1 MEAGSEGEPRR
12 WTQPLVRL
20 DKLWTK
26 LETYLVLG
34 MLIAAIL
41 YMTGWV
47 ALNAFHTKGGKLAMF
62 PGGILTFAGLASAL
76 SWTRRPPRERDRK
89 FLWVP
94 AVLFAVGIALLAVA
108 KKQDY
113 FANIS
118 RWLSDASL
126 VKQMGTPQ
134 IVSARLFT
142 IWVALLGGSLATG
155 AGRQIN
161 VDVVMRF
168 LSPKPR
174 LAVALLGY
182 AIAALSCFV
191 IAWGFVD
198 YLAITRY
205 GAAKEAKNGE
215 KVAIIGKS
223 MGRHMFLARR
233 QIAMDFR
240 SFGNVVIGGKPFDK
254 WYTGEEWN
262 RELNENGWAEV
273 YAPPPPAAGTTPPAI
288 AYPTKPCLSQKES
301 DELTAKGGSVNPDWR
316 LVGAC
321 DSGGPGST
329 RAPLATAPEPDD
341 RTPLEADLSLLFP
354 WGFFMIG
361 LRFVLRALLA
371 AGGAV
376 STDPNAAH
384 GADPDAMAIEP
395 PIVEKA
401 VDEEAKAHE
410 GEHALPH
417 DDTDVGDALAAS
429 KAKVDAQTSNLV
441 DEKAGTPGERPH
453 HSIPPVGEPSMTKV
467 GTVSKEEL
475 EALRKKESVPP
486 PSKHDMPTAPPPPM
500 PAEVP
505 KAARRSEP
513 PSPDVPTAQRLE
525 VAKQIAEDEEEERT
539 LVGDLSELARAQ
551 EAIEAQRELDK
562 KKGKS

>member
-1 MEAGSEGEPRR
+1 MEAGLDGGEPKR
-12 WTQPLVRL
+12 WTQPLVKL

-26 LETYLVLG
+26 VETYLVLG

-76 SWTRRPPRERDRK
+76 SWTRRPPAERHRK

-94 AVLFAVGIALLAVA
+94 AVTFIVGIGLLAVA
-108 KKQDY
+108 KKGDY
-113 FANIS
+113 FANVS

-182 AIAALSCFV
+182 AVAALSCFV

-205 GAAKEAKNGE
+205 GATKEAKNGE

-233 QIAMDFR
+233 QIALDFR
-240 SFGNVVIGGKPFDK
+240 SFGNVVLGGKPYDK

-273 YAPPPPAAGTTPPAI
+273 YAPPPPAPGTAAPAV

-301 DELTAKGGSVNPDWR
+301 EDLSAKGGGVNPDWR

-361 LRFVLRALLA
+361 LRFILRGLLA

-384 GADPDAMAIEP
+384 GVDPDALAIEP
-395 PIVEKA
+395 PIVEKR

-410 GEHALPH
+410 GEHALPF
-417 DDTDVGDALAAS
+417 DDTDVGDALAAA
-429 KAKVDAQTSNLV
+429 KAKVDAQTSNTV
-441 DEKAGTPGERPH
+441 DQEAGTPGERPH

-475 EALRKKESVPP
+475 EALRRDAPP
-486 PSKHDMPTAPPPPM
+486 QSKHEMPTAPPPPM
-500 PAEVP
+500 PSEVS

-513 PSPDVPTAQRLE
+513 PAPDVPTAQRLE
-525 VAKQIAEDEEEERT
+525 VAKQIAEDEEDERT

-551 EAIEAQRELDK
+551 EMIEAQKGLEK
-562 KKGKS
+562 KKGGKS